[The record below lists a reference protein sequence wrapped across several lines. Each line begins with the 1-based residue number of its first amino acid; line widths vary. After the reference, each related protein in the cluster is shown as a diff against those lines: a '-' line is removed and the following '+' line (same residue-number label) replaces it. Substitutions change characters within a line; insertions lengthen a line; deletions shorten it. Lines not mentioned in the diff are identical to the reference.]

1 MLAFGRAFLAL
12 AALFL
17 SADMVRAAGIEDAN
31 AAVLA
36 ARNGKYDD
44 AIRLFTNAI
53 NGDDLNL
60 TGRAQAY
67 AYRGIAKAT
76 TGDYD
81 GATDDLNRSVAL
93 NSDYAADS
101 YAYRGYFELVLG
113 DAQKPSGDLAKSAEL
128 KIWPYNV
135 LWLSLARTKANVPDT
150 DAHSL
155 ARNAAQ
161 LNLAQWPGPVVK
173 FLMGQTKPEEVAAA
187 ANEGDPQKLV
197 ERVCDADFYVAE
209 YDLAHNNA
217 AAAKPGFQ
225 RAAEKCPF
233 ASFER
238 MGATAELMR
247 LK

>member
-1 MLAFGRAFLAL
+1 MPLIARAFLAL
-12 AALFL
+12 VALIL
-17 SADMVRAAGIEDAN
+17 SADMVRAAGVEDAN
-31 AAVLA
+31 AAVVA
-36 ARNGKYDD
+36 ARDGKYDD

-53 NGDDLNL
+53 NSDDLNL
-60 TGRAQAY
+60 KSRAQAY

-93 NSDYAADS
+93 QSDYAADS
-101 YAYRGYFELVLG
+101 FAYRGYFELVQG
-113 DAQKPSGDLAKSAEL
+113 DAQKASADLAKSAEM
-128 KIWPYNV
+128 KIWPYNA
-135 LWLSLARTKANVPDT
+135 LWLSLARMKANVPDT

-155 ARNAAQ
+155 SKNAAQ
-161 LNLAQWPGPVVK
+161 FDLAQWPGAVVK
-173 FLMGQTKPEEVAAA
+173 FLMGQARPDEVTAA
-187 ANEGDPQKLV
+187 ANLGDPQKLV

-209 YDLAHNNA
+209 YDLAHNNE
-217 AAAKPGFQ
+217 AAAKLGFQ

-238 MGATAELMR
+238 MGATAELTR

>member
-1 MLAFGRAFLAL
+1 MPLFGRVFLAL
-12 AALFL
+12 VALFL
-17 SADMVRAAGIEDAN
+17 SADMVRAAGVEDAN

-36 ARNGKYDD
+36 ARDGKYDD

-53 NGDDLNL
+53 NSDNLNL
-60 TGRAQAY
+60 KSRAQAY

-81 GATDDLNRSVAL
+81 GAQEDLNRSVAL

-101 YAYRGYFELVLG
+101 YAYRGYFALVQG
-113 DAQKPSGDLAKSAEL
+113 DAQKASADLAKSAEM
-128 KIWPYNV
+128 KIWPYNA
-135 LWLSLARTKANVPDT
+135 LWLSLARMKANVPDS

-155 ARNAAQ
+155 AKNAAQ
-161 LNLAQWPGPVVK
+161 FDLAQWPGAVVK
-173 FLMGQTKPEEVAAA
+173 FMMGQAKPEEVAAA
-187 ANEGDPQKLV
+187 ANLGDPQKLV
-197 ERVCDADFYVAE
+197 ERVCDANFYVAE

-217 AAAKPGFQ
+217 AAARLGFQ

-238 MGATAELMR
+238 MGATAELVR

>member
-1 MLAFGRAFLAL
+1 MPAFGRAFLAL

-17 SADMVRAAGIEDAN
+17 SADMVRAAGVDDAN

-36 ARNGKYDD
+36 ARDGKYDE
-44 AIRLFTNAI
+44 AIHLFTNAI

-60 TGRAQAY
+60 KSRAQAY
-67 AYRGIAKAT
+67 AYRGIARAT

-81 GATDDLNRSVAL
+81 GATEDLNRSVAL

-101 YAYRGYFELVLG
+101 YAYRGYFELVQG
-113 DAQKPSGDLAKSAEL
+113 DAQKASTDLTKSAEL

-135 LWLSLARTKANVPDT
+135 LWLSLARMKANVPDT

-155 ARNAAQ
+155 AQNAAQ
-161 LNLAQWPGPVVK
+161 LDLAQWPGALVK
-173 FLMGQTKPEEVAAA
+173 FLMGQAKPEEVAAA
-187 ANEGDPQKLV
+187 AKQGDPQKLV
-197 ERVCDADFYVAE
+197 ERVCDVDFYVAE
-209 YDLAHNNA
+209 YDLIHNNV
-217 AAAKPGFQ
+217 AAAKPGLQ

>member
-1 MLAFGRAFLAL
+1 MPAFGRPFLAM
-12 AALFL
+12 AAVIL
-17 SADMVRAAGIEDAN
+17 SADVVRAAGVEDAN

-36 ARNGKYDD
+36 ARDGKYDD

-60 TGRAQAY
+60 KSRAQAY

-113 DAQKPSGDLAKSAEL
+113 DAQKASADLAKSAEM
-128 KIWPYNV
+128 KIWPYNA
-135 LWLSLARTKANVPDT
+135 LWLWLTRMKANVPDS

-155 ARNAAQ
+155 VRNAAQ
-161 LNLAQWPGPVVK
+161 FDLAQWPRPLVK
-173 FLMGQTKPEEVAAA
+173 FLMDQRRPGEVAGAA
-187 ANEGDPQKLV
+187 DEG
-197 ERVCDADFYVAE
+197 
-209 YDLAHNNA
+209 
-217 AAAKPGFQ
+217 
-225 RAAEKCPF
+225 
-233 ASFER
+233 
-238 MGATAELMR
+238 
-247 LK
+247 

>member
-1 MLAFGRAFLAL
+1 MVIIKRLCTFLLAL
-12 AALFL
+12 
-17 SADMVRAAGIEDAN
+17 
-31 AAVLA
+31 VLLVPA
-36 ARNGKYDD
+36 ISFHDD

-53 NGDDLNL
+53 NGDGLNL
-60 TGRAQAY
+60 KSRAQAY

-81 GATDDLNRSVAL
+81 GATEDLNRSVAL
-93 NSDYAADS
+93 QSDYAADS

-113 DAQKPSGDLAKSAEL
+113 DAQKASADLAKSAEL
-128 KIWPYNV
+128 KIWPYNA
-135 LWLSLARTKANVPDT
+135 LWLSLARTKANVPDN

-155 ARNAAQ
+155 AKNAAQ
-161 LNLAQWPGPVVK
+161 FDLTQWPGTVVK
-173 FLMGQTKPEEVAAA
+173 FLMGQAKPEEVAAA
-187 ANEGDPQKLV
+187 ANQGDPQKLV

-209 YDLAHNNA
+209 YDLAHNNET
-217 AAAKPGFQ
+217 AAKPGLQ

>member
-1 MLAFGRAFLAL
+1 MPLIARAFLAL
-12 AALFL
+12 VALIL
-17 SADMVRAAGIEDAN
+17 SADMVRAAGVEDAN
-31 AAVLA
+31 AAVVA
-36 ARNGKYDD
+36 ARDGKYDD

-53 NGDDLNL
+53 NSDDLNL
-60 TGRAQAY
+60 KSRAQAY

-93 NSDYAADS
+93 NSDYASDS
-101 YAYRGYFELVLG
+101 YAYRGYFELVQG
-113 DAQKPSGDLAKSAEL
+113 DAQKASTDLAKSAEM
-128 KIWPYNV
+128 KIWPYNA
-135 LWLSLARTKANVPDT
+135 LWLSLARMKANVPDT

-155 ARNAAQ
+155 AKNAAQ
-161 LNLAQWPGPVVK
+161 FDLAQWPGAVVK
-173 FLMGQTKPEEVAAA
+173 FLMGQARPEEVAAA
-187 ANEGDPQKLV
+187 ANLGDPQKLV

-209 YDLAHNNA
+209 YDLAHNNE
-217 AAAKPGFQ
+217 AAAKLGFQ